1 MRPDASGCVLKSW
14 VDALWMRPGEH
25 VRNYYRI
32 VIEIDV
38 CFLDHFVHTYTYLG
52 GVTVL
57 VSTSCM
63 AMWSRSWTFLACLAA
78 YQISS

>member
-1 MRPDASGCVLKSW
+1 MRCGCVLVSTF
-14 VDALWMRPGEH
+14 
-25 VRNYYRI
+25 
-32 VIEIDV
+32 VIETDV

-63 AMWSRSWTFLACLAA
+63 AMWDSSWTFLACLP
-78 YQISS
+78 SGDTTGKGVLE